1 LANGIERM
9 RGQQE
14 RTGPLF
20 SYVSTEERIPKSHPL
35 RQVRR
40 LADQALDRLN
50 PTFCRL
56 YPEGGRPSIPPEQLL
71 LALLLQAIYGIR
83 SERMLTEQLDYN
95 LLFRWFV
102 GLNPDD
108 PIWHPTTFT
117 KNRDRLLNEELMARF
132 LELLLAS
139 PEVKPLLSSEHF
151 SVDGTLLRAWAS
163 HSSLE
168 RIDGGDDEPPPP
180 SGGNGFGA
188 GPAKGKKRAKGDFR
202 GLLLSNQTHRSSSD
216 GEARLFR
223 KSGGTGAFL
232 SYLGHCLMEN
242 RHGLVVASEV
252 TPADGYGER
261 AAAVRMARSL
271 SGAHQK
277 TLGADKGY
285 DTRDF
290 VADLRISGI
299 TPHVAQNIQ
308 PRRGSAI
315 DGRTVRHAGYDQSI
329 NARRRIEQVFGWIK
343 QAAGLR
349 QLKAR
354 GRSRVG
360 AVFRLHVVAY
370 NLIRL
375 ANLLSPREVLA

>member
-1 LANGIERM
+1 M

-20 SYVSTEERIPKSHPL
+20 SYISTEDRIPASHSL

-50 PTFCRL
+50 PTFCKL
-56 YPEGGRPSIPPEQLL
+56 YPEGGRPSIPPEQQL

-83 SERMLTEQLDYN
+83 SERMLMEQLDYN

-102 GLNPDD
+102 GLHPDD
-108 PIWHPTTFT
+108 PVWHPTTFT
-117 KNRDRLLNEELMARF
+117 KNRDRLLNEELMAKF
-132 LELLLAS
+132 LELLLAA

-168 RIDGGDDEPPPP
+168 RIDGLNDGPPPP
-180 SGGNGFGA
+180 SGGNGFGGA
-188 GPAKGKKRAKGDFR
+188 PTTGKKRAKGDFR
-202 GLLLSNQTHRSSSD
+202 GLLLSNQTHRSTSD
-216 GEARLFR
+216 AEARLF
-223 KSGGTGAFL
+223 KKAPGVGAFL
-232 SYLGHCLMEN
+232 SFMGHCVMEN
-242 RHGLVVASEV
+242 RNGLVVASEV
-252 TPADGYGER
+252 SQATGKAER
-261 AAAVRMARSL
+261 DAALRMARSL
-271 SGAHQK
+271 RGAHQK

-285 DTRDF
+285 DTREF

-299 TPHVAQNIQ
+299 TPHVAQNLT
-308 PRRGSAI
+308 RRGGSAI
-315 DGRTVRHAGYDQSI
+315 DSRTAHHQGYAQSI
-329 NARRRIEQVFGWIK
+329 NSRKRIEQVFGWIK
-343 QAAGLR
+343 QSAGLR

-354 GRSRVG
+354 GRSKVG

-370 NLIRL
+370 NLIRIS
-375 ANLLSPREVLA
+375 NLLRNQVVMA

>member
-1 LANGIERM
+1 M

-20 SYVSTEERIPKSHPL
+20 SYISTEDRIPKGHPL

-83 SERMLTEQLDYN
+83 SERMLIEQLDYN

-108 PIWHPTTFT
+108 PVWHPTTFT

-132 LELLLAS
+132 LELLMAS

-163 HSSLE
+163 HASLE
-168 RIDGGDDEPPPP
+168 RIDGSDDEPPPP
-180 SGGNGFGA
+180 GGGNGFGTA
-188 GPAKGKKRAKGDFR
+188 AAKGKQRAKGDFR

-223 KSGGTGAFL
+223 KSGGTGAYL

-261 AAAVRMARSL
+261 AAAVRMVRSL
-271 SGAHQK
+271 PGAHQK

-290 VADLRISGI
+290 VTDIRFARI
-299 TPHVAQNIQ
+299 TPHVAQNAGS
-308 PRRGSAI
+308 RRRSAI
-315 DGRTVRHAGYDQSI
+315 DGRTTRHPGYAQSI
-329 NARRRIEQVFGWIK
+329 NARKRIEQVFGWIK

>member
-1 LANGIERM
+1 M

-20 SYVSTEERIPKSHPL
+20 SYMSTEDRIPKGHPL

-83 SERMLTEQLDYN
+83 SERMLIEQLDYN

-108 PIWHPTTFT
+108 PVWHPTTFT

-132 LELLLAS
+132 LELLMAS

-163 HSSLE
+163 HASLE
-168 RIDGGDDEPPPP
+168 RIDGSDDEPPPP
-180 SGGNGFGA
+180 GGGNGFGTA
-188 GPAKGKKRAKGDFR
+188 AAKGKKRAKGDFR

-223 KSGGTGAFL
+223 KSGGTGAYL

-271 SGAHQK
+271 PGAHQK

-290 VADLRISGI
+290 VTDIRFARI
-299 TPHVAQNIQ
+299 TPHVAQNAG
-308 PRRGSAI
+308 PRRRSAI
-315 DGRTVRHAGYDQSI
+315 DGRTTRHPGYAQSI
-329 NARRRIEQVFGWIK
+329 NARKRIEQVFGWIK

>member
-1 LANGIERM
+1 
-9 RGQQE
+9 
-14 RTGPLF
+14 
-20 SYVSTEERIPKSHPL
+20 
-35 RQVRR
+35 
-40 LADQALDRLN
+40 
-50 PTFCRL
+50 
-56 YPEGGRPSIPPEQLL
+56 
-71 LALLLQAIYGIR
+71 
-83 SERMLTEQLDYN
+83 MLMEQLDHT

-102 GLNPDD
+102 GLNPDG
-108 PIWHPTTFT
+108 PVWHSTTFT
-117 KNRDRLLNEELMARF
+117 QNRDRLLNEEFTAKF
-132 LELLLAS
+132 LELLMAS
-139 PEVKPLLSSEHF
+139 PEVKPLLSSEPL

-168 RIDGGDDEPPPP
+168 RIDGSDDGPPPP
-180 SGGNGFGA
+180 NGGKGFGGTA
-188 GPAKGKKRAKGDFR
+188 SKGKNRAKGDFR
-202 GLLLSNQTHRSSSD
+202 GLFLSNQTHRSLRD

-223 KSGGTGAFL
+223 KSNSTGAFL
-232 SYLGHCLMEN
+232 SYLGHCLMES

-271 SGAHQK
+271 PGAHQK

-308 PRRGSAI
+308 TRRRSAI
-315 DGRTVRHAGYDQSI
+315 DGRTARHQGYAQSI
-329 NARRRIEQVFGWIK
+329 NARKRIVQVFGWI
-343 QAAGLR
+343 QQSAGLR
-349 QLKAR
+349 QLKTR

-375 ANLLSPREVLA
+375 ANLLSPQELLA

>member
-1 LANGIERM
+1 M

-20 SYVSTEERIPKSHPL
+20 SYISTEDRIPVSHPL

-50 PTFCRL
+50 PTFCKL

-83 SERMLTEQLDYN
+83 SERMLMEQLDYN

-108 PIWHPTTFT
+108 PVWHPTTFT
-117 KNRDRLLNEELMARF
+117 KNRDRVLNEELMAKF
-132 LELLLAS
+132 LELLLAA

-168 RIDGGDDEPPPP
+168 RIDGLDDGPPPP
-180 SGGNGFGA
+180 SGGQGFGGTSSA
-188 GPAKGKKRAKGDFR
+188 GTRRAKGDFR
-202 GLLLSNQTHRSSSD
+202 GLLLSNQTHRSSTD
-216 GEARLFR
+216 GEAQLF
-223 KSGGTGAFL
+223 KKAPGVGAFL
-232 SYLGHCLMEN
+232 SFMGHCVMEN
-242 RHGLVVASEV
+242 RNGLVVTSEV
-252 TPADGYGER
+252 TQATGTAER
-261 AAAVRMARSL
+261 DSALRMARSL
-271 SGAHQK
+271 QGAHQK

-290 VADLRISGI
+290 VAALRSSGI

-308 PRRGSAI
+308 PRRRSAI
-315 DGRTVRHAGYDQSI
+315 DGRTARHVGYAQSI
-329 NARRRIEQVFGWIK
+329 NVRKRIEQVFGWIK
-343 QAAGLR
+343 QSAGLR

-354 GRSRVG
+354 GRSKVG

-370 NLIRL
+370 NLIRIS
-375 ANLLSPREVLA
+375 NLLRAQSQQEVMA

>member
-1 LANGIERM
+1 M

-20 SYVSTEERIPKSHPL
+20 SYISTEDRIPASHPL

-50 PTFCRL
+50 PTFCQL

-83 SERMLTEQLDYN
+83 SERMLIEQVDYN

-108 PIWHPTTFT
+108 PVWHPTTFT
-117 KNRDRLLNEELMARF
+117 KNRDRLLNEELMAKF
-132 LELLLAS
+132 LELLLAA
-139 PEVKPLLSSEHF
+139 PEVKPLLCSGHF

-168 RIDGGDDEPPPP
+168 RIDCLDDGPPPP
-180 SGGNGFGA
+180 SGSKGFGTPSTTA
-188 GPAKGKKRAKGDFR
+188 KKRAKGDFR
-202 GLLLSNQTHRSSSD
+202 GLLLSNQTHRSTSD
-216 GEARLFR
+216 DEARLF
-223 KSGGTGAFL
+223 KKAPGVGAFL
-232 SYLGHCLMEN
+232 SFMGHCVMEN
-242 RHGLVVASEV
+242 RNCLVVASEV
-252 TPADGYGER
+252 SQATGRAER
-261 AAAVRMARSL
+261 EAALRMARSL
-271 SGAHQK
+271 RGAHQK

-285 DTRDF
+285 DTREF
-290 VADLRISGI
+290 ATDLLINGI
-299 TPHVAQNIQ
+299 TPHVAQNIT
-308 PRRGSAI
+308 RSGGSAI
-315 DGRTVRHAGYDQSI
+315 DGRTARHQGYAQSI
-329 NARRRIEQVFGWIK
+329 NSRKRIEQVFGWIK
-343 QAAGLR
+343 QSAGLR

-354 GRSRVG
+354 GRSKVG

-370 NLIRL
+370 NLIRIS
-375 ANLLSPREVLA
+375 NLLRTQAVMA

>member
-1 LANGIERM
+1 M

-20 SYVSTEERIPKSHPL
+20 SYISTEDRIPAIHPL

-50 PTFCRL
+50 PTFCQL

-83 SERMLTEQLDYN
+83 SERMLNEQPDYN

-108 PIWHPTTFT
+108 PVWHPTSFT
-117 KNRDRLLNEELMARF
+117 KNRDRLLNEELMAKL

-151 SVDGTLLRAWAS
+151 SVDGTFLRAWAS

-168 RIDGGDDEPPPP
+168 RIDGLDDDRPPP
-180 SGGNGFGA
+180 SGGQGFGGTASA
-188 GPAKGKKRAKGDFR
+188 GKRRAKGDFR
-202 GLLLSNQTHRSSSD
+202 GLLLSNQTHRSSTD
-216 GEARLFR
+216 GEARLF
-223 KSGGTGAFL
+223 KKAPGVCAFL
-232 SYLGHCLMEN
+232 SFLGHYVMEN
-242 RHGLVVASEV
+242 RNGLVVASEV
-252 TPADGYGER
+252 SQASGTAER
-261 AAAVRMARSL
+261 DSALRMARSL
-271 SGAHQK
+271 KGAHQK
-277 TLGADKGY
+277 TIGADKGY
-285 DTRDF
+285 DTSDF
-290 VADLRISGI
+290 VADLRINGI

-308 PRRGSAI
+308 ARRRSAI
-315 DGRTVRHAGYDQSI
+315 DGRTAHHQGYAQSI
-329 NARRRIEQVFGWIK
+329 NARKRIEQVFGWIK
-343 QAAGLR
+343 QAAELR

-354 GRSRVG
+354 GRSKVG

-370 NLIRL
+370 NLIRIS
-375 ANLLSPREVLA
+375 NLLRAQGPQEVMA